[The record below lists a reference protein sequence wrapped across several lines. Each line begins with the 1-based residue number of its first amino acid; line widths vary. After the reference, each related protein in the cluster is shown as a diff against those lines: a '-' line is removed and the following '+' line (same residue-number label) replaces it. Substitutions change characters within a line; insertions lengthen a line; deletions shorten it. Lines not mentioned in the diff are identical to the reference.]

1 MFSSNLIL
9 FTVIIRCW
17 SACLLLFPPSSPKIA
32 TPARYTVTLGGTSFT
47 VKYLRS
53 QGYMSTPPPVKEYLQ
68 DRMEETKELI
78 TEKMEETKDRLTEK
92 LQETKEKVSL
102 KKKVE

>member
-1 MFSSNLIL
+1 M
-9 FTVIIRCW
+9 
-17 SACLLLFPPSSPKIA
+17 
-32 TPARYTVTLGGTSFT
+32 

-53 QGYMSTPPPVKEYLQ
+53 RGYMSTPPPVKEYLQ
-68 DRMEETKELI
+68 DRMEETKELL

-92 LQETKEKVSL
+92 LQETKGKVSF